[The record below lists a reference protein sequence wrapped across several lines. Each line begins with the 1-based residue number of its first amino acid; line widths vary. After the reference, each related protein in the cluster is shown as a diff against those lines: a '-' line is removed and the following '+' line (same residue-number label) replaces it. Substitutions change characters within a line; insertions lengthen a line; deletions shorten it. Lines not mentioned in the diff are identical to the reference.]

1 MRGRLVVLSKTENC
15 SDVDLLWL
23 MTFERM
29 AFELWILERILN
41 DWNPLNPSVSCQGS
55 CCYPD
60 PHAGLGE
67 LLTEDA
73 RACAF
78 GILEPEGCSI

>member
-1 MRGRLVVLSKTENC
+1 
-15 SDVDLLWL
+15 

-41 DWNPLNPSVSCQGS
+41 DGNPLNPTVSCHGS

-60 PHAGLGE
+60 PPAGLGE

-78 GILEPEGCSI
+78 STLEPEGCSI

>member
-1 MRGRLVVLSKTENC
+1 
-15 SDVDLLWL
+15 

-60 PHAGLGE
+60 PAAGVQQALHWGPSEASWFANHFALFFLNNDVMLGYI
-67 LLTEDA
+67 TVYA
-73 RACAF
+73 RLIF
-78 GILEPEGCSI
+78 